1 VCIAVDDKKVE
12 FTSPPSRSKH
22 EAKEYAAHELLR
34 SHFDIDPPAVSAERP
49 PVVEQPVP
57 PCQKLHVLLAK
68 QNRSVT
74 PNIKYEDLG
83 LADESVNQMGTI
95 FKSKLIIN
103 DKEEFI
109 GSGKSKKA
117 AKNDAAMMA
126 LKKIFMFD
134 YNNPESEPVIETVP
148 RGRRSGKNGNTQLCF
163 DVSSRQHLE
172 DSKYIV

>member
-1 VCIAVDDKKVE
+1 VAVGGKTVE

-22 EAKEYAAHELLR
+22 EAKEYVAHELLR
-34 SHFDIDPPAVSAERP
+34 SHFDIDPPAVTAEQQP
-49 PVVEQPVP
+49 AIEQPVP

-83 LADESVNQMGTI
+83 LVDESMNQMGMI

-109 GSGKSKKA
+109 GCGKSKKA
-117 AKNDAAMMA
+117 AKNDAALLA

-134 YNNPESEPVIETVP
+134 YNNPESMAMAEASVKAR
-148 RGRRSGKNGNTQLCF
+148 RGRNHGCSQLCL
-163 DVSSRQHLE
+163 DV
-172 DSKYIV
+172 